1 MNKTLSIFRRAKVL
15 KVAAVVGTV
24 VALQM
29 VLSLLIQIIVI
40 REIGAGSEVD
50 AFIGAQTIS
59 LIMTSIVGT
68 ALHNI
73 WQSRLAIAAN
83 SDWKSELEHALT
95 MTAVF
100 VAPLAILLFFLSGIF
115 TRLLF
120 VGFSLEQLDRTISL
134 TQINI
139 LGMVFN
145 IFSLILSAGG
155 RAVGRYIM
163 VEIVPT
169 FIAVIATVSVAITVK
184 TGGIYAVTWIM
195 CARAFAIFLFLWV
208 LLNFPLPRLRRDK
221 NLRNVFKDVLAL
233 MSGSSIYKLGPVVD
247 RYWASQATAGN
258 LTIYNLAQ
266 SVMGAIASLLERAIS
281 LPAIPQLSRDISEAK
296 YDSVG
301 RKYKRTLL
309 YIWSTIL
316 AGGLLVWLAFF
327 SIQPSIAIVFNL
339 NMRQVQLLVMLS
351 FALLG
356 FLGVAASGGVI
367 NAMFYSMGDV
377 KTPVSIGII
386 GFFFG
391 LLIKS
396 LAFVNFGLV
405 AMAIGTS
412 IYYLATMIV
421 MIAIFERRLRE
432 KRS

>member
-1 MNKTLSIFRRAKVL
+1 MVPALI
-15 KVAAVVGTV
+15 TV
-24 VALQM
+24 
-29 VLSLLIQIIVI
+29 
-40 REIGAGSEVD
+40 
-50 AFIGAQTIS
+50 F
-59 LIMTSIVGT
+59 
-68 ALHNI
+68 
-73 WQSRLAIAAN
+73 
-83 SDWKSELEHALT
+83 
-95 MTAVF
+95 
-100 VAPLAILLFFLSGIF
+100 
-115 TRLLF
+115 
-120 VGFSLEQLDRTISL
+120 
-134 TQINI
+134 
-139 LGMVFN
+139 
-145 IFSLILSAGG
+145 
-155 RAVGRYIM
+155 
-163 VEIVPT
+163 
-169 FIAVIATVSVAITVK
+169 ATVSVAIFVK
-184 TGGIYAVTWIM
+184 TGGVLAVTWIM
-195 CARAFAIFLFLWV
+195 CARSFATFLFLWA
-208 LLNFPLPRLRRDK
+208 LLKFPLPRALGDK
-221 NLRNVFKDVLAL
+221 NTYTIFKDVLAL
-233 MSGSSIYKLGPVVD
+233 MSGSSIYKLGPLVD

-296 YDSVG
+296 YDAVG

-316 AGGLLVWLAFF
+316 VGGLMGWLAFS
-327 SIQPSIAIVFNL
+327 SIQPSVASVFNL
-339 NMRQVQLLVMLS
+339 NMRQVQLLAMLS

-377 KTPVSIGII
+377 KTPISIGII

-412 IYYLATMIV
+412 TYYHATMIV
-421 MIAIFERRLRE
+421 MITIFERRLRE